1 MRHCIGIA
9 AVFAFVATAAA
20 AGASCGGPF
29 AAFVGE
35 LKAEAVA
42 RDNPADAVDAFF
54 RSARQDPK
62 VLRAD
67 RAQGVFQKPFV
78 EFSRRLISQSRI
90 ERGRANARKYDAVF
104 DRIESEY
111 GVSRGVLLAF
121 WAFETDFGAVQGDFN
136 TLGALVTLA
145 HDCRRPNLFRPQIF
159 AALEL
164 YRRGGFDPART
175 TGAWAGEI
183 GQVQMLPRD
192 ILENGVDGD
201 GDGRVDLKSSAPDAL
216 MSGANMLRALGWR
229 AGEPWL
235 QEVRLPAGLDWSL
248 TGPAQTRTV
257 AEWAAMGVSGRN
269 EPLANGSL
277 PAAILLPQGRHGPAF
292 IAYPNFGVYFDWNQS
307 FVYVLTAAY
316 FATRLEGAPVYDAG
330 NPDPGL
336 SGEEMKRLQ
345 TRLMALGHD
354 VGGIDGILGA
364 KTRDAV
370 QAEQARLG
378 LPADA
383 WPTRELLNRL

>member
-1 MRHCIGIA
+1 MHHCTGLA
-9 AVFAFVATAAA
+9 AVIAFLSIATA

-29 AAFVGE
+29 SAFVDG
-35 LKAEAVA
+35 LKAEAVGKDYSA
-42 RDNPADAVDAFF
+42 ASVDAFF
-54 RSARQDPK
+54 SGAHQDPK

-78 EFSRRLISQSRI
+78 EFSRRLISRNRI
-90 ERGRANARKYDAVF
+90 ERGLANARKYDAVF
-104 DRIESEY
+104 NRIESEF

-145 HDCRRPNLFRPQIF
+145 HDCRRPELFRPQIF

-164 YRRGGFDPART
+164 YRQGGFDPAST

-201 GDGRVDLKSSAPDAL
+201 GDGRIDVKSSAPDAL
-216 MSGANMLRALGWR
+216 MSGAKMLRSLGWR
-229 AGEPWL
+229 TGEPWL
-235 QEVRLPAGLDWSL
+235 QEVQLPAGLDWAL
-248 TGPAQTRTV
+248 TGPGQTRTV
-257 AEWAAMGVSGRN
+257 AEWAAMGVSGRD
-269 EPLANGSL
+269 EPLANAGL
-277 PAAILLPQGRHGPAF
+277 PASILLPQGRGGPAF
-292 IAYPNFGVYFDWNQS
+292 IAYPNFRVYFDWNQS
-307 FVYVLTAAY
+307 FVYVMTAAY

-336 SGEEMKRLQ
+336 SGEDMKRLQ
-345 TRLMALGHD
+345 TRLTAMGHD

-364 KTRDAV
+364 RTREAV
-370 QAEQARLG
+370 QKEQAQLG
-378 LPADA
+378 MPADA
-383 WPTRELLNRL
+383 WPTQELLSRL